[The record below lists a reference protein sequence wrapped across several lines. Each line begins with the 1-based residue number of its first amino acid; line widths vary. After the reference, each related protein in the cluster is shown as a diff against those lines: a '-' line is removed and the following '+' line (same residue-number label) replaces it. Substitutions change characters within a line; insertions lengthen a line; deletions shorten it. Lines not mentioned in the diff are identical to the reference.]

1 MFQLKS
7 RFLITLII
15 TVFIVF
21 GAGILVY
28 AEENQG
34 EKKTENTEEELTPIP
49 QPETPA
55 TTEEEKPPAAEKELV
70 VKAIEIQG
78 NARIL
83 DEQILAVMVTR
94 PGRTFVYSELEE
106 DMVRIGEMG
115 YFRTPPKYIL
125 EPMEGGV
132 KVLILIEENPPF
144 SGVKVKIIGPGLF
157 KEEEIVA
164 MFDIEKGEI
173 IGSQRLAEN
182 YEKIEDAYR
191 QKGYTAATIVGA
203 EIDNQGVVAVE
214 INEGIIKEFKVQGNT
229 KTKSIVILRELTLK
243 PGDVYDSVQF
253 RRDLEKIFAL
263 QLFEDITVDYE
274 LTDDRQ
280 IIVIINVTEA
290 RTGQFGF
297 GAGYSSQDGFLGE
310 FTYTERNF
318 RGMGQRVNLMGQ
330 IGGPNPDFM
339 VSFYSPTIDKRGTSL
354 TTEVFLLSSTDRVRN
369 IDNPEEFTKF
379 IMERKGGSIG
389 FVRPLNETDDL
400 SAKLSFLDGSIDV
413 EGDVDP
419 ADYIEQLKDYMQR
432 GLLEGTSNSVQLGF
446 TRDTR
451 DFALDPSEGFSAN
464 ITGTYYGGLLGGDF
478 DALKVSTEY
487 RTYFKLNK
495 EREQFVTGVS
505 PTRFHKNHVIAF
517 RIFLGGATGGLS
529 LFDSFKV
536 GGSDSVRGTEEALQ
550 TGDKSILANLEYRF
564 PIITNLSGAIF
575 IDSGTAAPPGESL
588 NMDNVVTS
596 VGGGIRY
603 RIPFFGI
610 APLRLD
616 YGYDIK
622 NGTSRVT
629 FGFGQIF

>member
-1 MFQLKS
+1 
-7 RFLITLII
+7 
-15 TVFIVF
+15 
-21 GAGILVY
+21 
-28 AEENQG
+28 
-34 EKKTENTEEELTPIP
+34 
-49 QPETPA
+49 
-55 TTEEEKPPAAEKELV
+55 
-70 VKAIEIQG
+70 
-78 NARIL
+78 
-83 DEQILAVMVTR
+83 VT
-94 PGRTFVYSELEE
+94 
-106 DMVRIGEMG
+106 I
-115 YFRTPPKYIL
+115 
-125 EPMEGGV
+125 
-132 KVLILIEENPPF
+132 
-144 SGVKVKIIGPGLF
+144 
-157 KEEEIVA
+157 
-164 MFDIEKGEI
+164 
-173 IGSQRLAEN
+173 
-182 YEKIEDAYR
+182 
-191 QKGYTAATIVGA
+191 
-203 EIDNQGVVAVE
+203 E
-214 INEGIIKEFKVQGNT
+214 INEGIIKEFRVQGNT
-229 KTKSIVILRELTLK
+229 KTKSVVILRELTLK
-243 PGDVYDSVQF
+243 PGDIYDSVQF

-274 LTDDRQ
+274 LADDRQ

-318 RGMGQRVNLMGQ
+318 RGMGQRIHLIGQ

-379 IMERKGGSIG
+379 IMERKGASLG
-389 FVRPLNETDDL
+389 FVRPLNNTDDL
-400 SAKLSFLDGSIDV
+400 ATKISFLDGSIDI

-419 ADYIEQLKDYMQR
+419 ADYTEQLLEYMRR

-451 DFALDPSEGFSAN
+451 DFALDPSEGFLGN
-464 ITGTYYGGLLGGDF
+464 ITATYYGGLLGGDF

-487 RTYFKLNK
+487 RKYFKLNK

-505 PTRFHKNHVIAF
+505 PARFHKNHVVAF

-550 TGDKSILANLEYRF
+550 TGDKTILANLEYRF
-564 PIITNLSGAIF
+564 PIITNLSGALF
-575 IDSGTAAPPGESL
+575 VDSGAAAPPGESINL
-588 NMDNVVTS
+588 DGIVTS
-596 VGGGIRY
+596 IGAGIRY
-603 RIPFFGI
+603 RVPFFGI

-622 NGTSRVT
+622 NGASRVV